1 MKKNSGF
8 TLIELLAV
16 LVVLA
21 ILAAVITPQIS
32 KSIEQ
37 SKMKTAIESA
47 NGVIR
52 TVESYMISSN
62 KKYGKVDLLSS
73 DLKYSGAKPQAGEA
87 EINKEGKIRLYTYFN
102 NYCVTKEYEKEPYAT
117 KMSKELCG
125 WFATD
130 NYENK
135 ENESGSV
142 LTFDSNDTN
151 NEVVNYIIKGNSTQ
165 ATRSGKN
172 ILNMANFTTSFT
184 NSYYEN
190 KATNFKLTAGK
201 TYTLSFNYRVNSA
214 GAALSTGVGYGT
226 SYYSADIVYG
236 KAYPNQ
242 TAGRQSVTFTV
253 PSNLADGN
261 YLFVRFART
270 GSSTSANVIISSIQ
284 LEEGEKATTYE
295 PYGAMPSIEF
305 PSEIGSTGDLLTT
318 GNCASYGSNAC
329 DNIGKYVIPVKV
341 SGKNIFDYN
350 NIPATFGS
358 KQDNGYYTNK
368 SPNIRIYTYQTLKHY
383 IGKDQKVTVSF
394 DLTTSE
400 DGTFL
405 IYPYQTNGIGIR
417 FTTISKEMKANT
429 KTRITATGKVEVL
442 GTNPAYSLG
451 EIIIYKNGYKGSYLV
466 NNIQFE
472 VGEQATDYEAY
483 NGKTTNI
490 YLDEPLRKVGNYAD
504 YIDYDNKKIVR
515 NVKERVYTGKEYWY
529 ADGTS
534 YVFDSTEAFIKS
546 TKGSLLSNIAFYAST
561 KNNDNFNFA
570 RSGAGYIE
578 FNALNKGYTVATWKQ
593 YLVNKYNS
601 GSPAKVQYDIATPE
615 EQTID
620 LPSIE
625 SNGNIR
631 NVSLGCNTAASSI
644 SFSITK

>member
-102 NYCVTKEYEKEPYAT
+102 NYCVTKEYDKEPYAT

-130 NYENK
+130 NYENE

-142 LTFDSNDTN
+142 LTFDSSDTN

-270 GSSTSANVIISSIQ
+270 GSSTSAKVIISSIQ

-318 GNCASYGSNAC
+318 GNCASYGSDAC

-350 NIPATFGS
+350 NIPATLGS

-368 SPNIRIYTYQTLKHY
+368 ISNIRIYTYQTLKHY
-383 IGKDQKVTVSF
+383 IGKKVTVSF

-400 DGTFL
+400 DGTFW

-417 FTTISKEMKANT
+417 FSMISKEMKANT
-429 KTRITATGKVEVL
+429 KTRITATGVVEVL
-442 GTNPAYSLG
+442 GTNETYSPG
-451 EIIIYKNGYKGSYLV
+451 EIIVYKNGYTGSYLV

-472 VGEQATDYEAY
+472 VSEQATDYEAY

-490 YLDEPLRKVGNYAD
+490 YLDEPLRKVGNYVD
-504 YIDYDNKKIVR
+504 YIDYNNKKIVR

-593 YLVNKYNS
+593 YIVNKYNS
-601 GSPAKVQYDIATPE
+601 GSPVKVQYDIATPE

>member
-102 NYCVTKEYEKEPYAT
+102 NYCVTKEYDKEPYAT

-165 ATRSGKN
+165 ETRSGKN

-242 TAGRQSVTFTV
+242 TSGRQSVTFTV

-270 GSSTSANVIISSIQ
+270 GSSTSASVVISSIQ

-305 PSEIGSTGDLLTT
+305 PSEISSTGDLLTT
-318 GNCASYGSNAC
+318 GNCASYGSDAC

-341 SGKNIFDYN
+341 SGKNIFDVNSWYN
-350 NIPATFGS
+350 WLRTFTTQYVAKETVDGIEAIRYQPPVTYNKPWMQGQFKENTKYTFS
-358 KQDNGYYTNK
+358 YKAKGIVGTNK
-368 SPNIRIYTYQTLKHY
+368 STGFKFVYT
-383 IGKDQKVTVSF
+383 
-394 DLTTSE
+394 
-400 DGTFL
+400 DGT
-405 IYPYQTNGIGIR
+405 
-417 FTTISKEMKANT
+417 TTACYVDNEATWKNYTCASSGKTIDRLEMNYFYGQGCYFDINSIQLEESSA
-429 KTRITATGKVEVL
+429 AT
-442 GTNPAYSLG
+442 T
-451 EIIIYKNGYKGSYLV
+451 
-466 NNIQFE
+466 
-472 VGEQATDYEAY
+472 YEAY

-490 YLDEPLRKVGNYAD
+490 YLDEPLRKVGNYVD
-504 YIDYDNKKIVR
+504 YIDYNNKKIVR

-534 YVFDSTEAFIKS
+534 YVFDSTGTFIKS

-601 GSPAKVQYDIATPE
+601 GSPVKVQYDIATPE

>member
-37 SKMKTAIESA
+37 SKMGTAIESA

-102 NYCVTKEYEKEPYAT
+102 NYCVTKEYDKEPYAT

-130 NYENK
+130 NYENE

-142 LTFDSNDTN
+142 LTFDSSDTN

-165 ATRSGKN
+165 ETRSGKN
-172 ILNMANFTTSFT
+172 LWDFNNSFT
-184 NSYYEN
+184 GTTKEQNGIKFTKRANDILINGTSTAQAYTTPYEMLS
-190 KATNFKLTAGK
+190 KLTVGK
-201 TYTLSFNYRVNSA
+201 TYTIATNNSNA
-214 GAALSTGVGYGT
+214 HGIFQYYESGSTTPKYT
-226 SYYSADIVYG
+226 STLTITSTMTSV
-236 KAYPNQ
+236 KAYFYINPN
-242 TAGRQSVTFTV
+242 VTV
-253 PSNLADGN
+253 N
-261 YLFVRFART
+261 
-270 GSSTSANVIISSIQ
+270 NVAINMQ
-284 LEEGEKATTYE
+284 LEEGSTATKFQK
-295 PYGAMPSIEF
+295 YGAMPSIEF
-305 PSEIGSTGDLLTT
+305 PSEISSTGDLLTT

-329 DNIGKYVIPVKV
+329 NNVGKYIIPVKV

-358 KQDNGYYTNK
+358 KHDNGYYTDKMSNV
-368 SPNIRIYTYQTLKHY
+368 RIYTYQTLKHY
-383 IGKDQKVTVSF
+383 IGKKVTVSF

-417 FTTISKEMKANT
+417 FSMISKEMKANT
-429 KTRITATGKVEVL
+429 KTRITATGVVEVL
-442 GTNPAYSLG
+442 GTNETYSPG
-451 EIIIYKNGYKGSYLV
+451 EIIVYKNGYTGSYLV

-483 NGKTTNI
+483 NGITTDI
-490 YLDEPLRKVGNYAD
+490 YLDEPLRKVGNYVD

-578 FNALNKGYTVATWKQ
+578 FNALNKGYTVETWKQ

-620 LPSIE
+620 LPLIE